1 MYGADFGGMAKM
13 YARMNYVEYA
23 KVSYHHL
30 LKTVNQVHVRSLIQ
44 EFTSYN
50 HFSS

>member
-23 KVSYHHL
+23 KVRYDL
-30 LKTVNQVHVRSLIQ
+30 LKTFESNGFL
-44 EFTSYN
+44 
-50 HFSS
+50 